1 MFDPHHEQPVLS
13 IGQPLDSAQA
23 AMILVHGRGAS
34 AQSLLPLAQELTH
47 PVFTYLVPQAQNGT
61 WYPYP
66 FTEPTERNE
75 PYLSSALQRLADIVT
90 HIESANIP
98 ADRIVIGGFSQG
110 ACLAAEFVAR
120 NPRRWGGLF
129 VLSGGLI
136 GATLRTYTGALD
148 GTPVFI
154 GCSDIDAHVPLQRV
168 HDTTAVFETL
178 GAQVTEK
185 IYPQMG
191 HTVNEDELT
200 HLRELI
206 NLVIP
211 K

>member
-1 MFDPHHEQPVLS
+1 MFEPVLS

-34 AQSLLPLAQELTH
+34 AQSLLPLAQELAH
-47 PVFTYLVPQAQNGT
+47 PAFTYLVPQAQNGT

>member
-1 MFDPHHEQPVLS
+1 
-13 IGQPLDSAQA
+13 
-23 AMILVHGRGAS
+23 
-34 AQSLLPLAQELTH
+34 
-47 PVFTYLVPQAQNGT
+47 
-61 WYPYP
+61 
-66 FTEPTERNE
+66 
-75 PYLSSALQRLADIVT
+75 
-90 HIESANIP
+90 
-98 ADRIVIGGFSQG
+98 
-110 ACLAAEFVAR
+110 
-120 NPRRWGGLF
+120 LF

-154 GCSDIDAHVPLQRV
+154 GCSDVDSHVPLQRV

-206 NLVIP
+206 SLV